1 MFRELQLLPFYT
13 SDDNDIA
20 REFYNP
26 TLSQAV
32 SYDRTSAYFSAK
44 ALSLYSEGLEYFSN
58 RDCKYR
64 LIISHDISEADFD
77 EIKKGYELKDSIKKD
92 LVNRLDED
100 LNPKEEMELS
110 NLAYFIAK
118 GTVEIKIAFKPQGIF
133 HDKCGILTD
142 AVGDSICFRG
152 SNNETVAAVDYN
164 YESFQIV
171 CSWLDTSESGFYKKG
186 INQSKLEFEKLWN
199 NEKDGLVIL
208 PADEAITK
216 EIIKYNKGKVIVE
229 ETLLKQ
235 NAVILDYENEQLVL
249 QFNTDGMDWLTSKTF
264 YRSNLQHK
272 VEKISGNTIYF
283 SPELVYPDYIK
294 IHEKLKAKI
303 PREGYE
309 YFATTRLLE
318 YIEQRNLYI
327 QKRAKLGIEIK
338 TDPSNLQDEYNEF
351 KEVVSENMVR
361 VLREKQMKDAFYMC
375 AMMRSGNFSVPGS
388 GKTSSALAVF
398 CYLKARDLVDRVV
411 MIGPK
416 NAFGS
421 WIDEFSECFGE
432 KMPLKMFNVHDNNL
446 STSEGRR
453 YALKYE
459 TGNCNLFLFN
469 YESINTYIEE
479 LEQIVSKRT
488 LLVFDEVHKVK
499 AINGQRASAALDISK
514 YATYTIAMTGTP
526 IPNTYLDLYNLLHIL
541 YNDEYK
547 EFFGFEQ
554 NLLRDPSPTDIDY
567 INEKI
572 QPFFCRTTKKE
583 LRVPE
588 PNEDYLKRIDVTD
601 AEKELFEIVSRRY
614 RNNQLALF
622 IRILQLET
630 NPHLL
635 LQSIDLSEFANVLDL
650 EGEIDDIDI
659 VDYTI
664 EVKNLIESIGMTSK
678 RKSCIN
684 LIKKLISEKKPVV
697 VWCIFIDSILGLEK
711 TLLQEG
717 IKAKVIWSEVELKD
731 RLEIINQFRDGEI
744 EVLITNPH
752 TLAESVSLHSVCHD
766 AIYYE
771 YSFNLVHLLQSKDRI
786 HRLGLPDSQYTQYYF
801 LQDYYNR
808 DITGEYSLDN
818 EIYQRL
824 RLKEQRMLDAIDNQH
839 IEPVYTDEED
849 LAVLFAKLFD

>member
-1 MFRELQLLPFYT
+1 
-13 SDDNDIA
+13 
-20 REFYNP
+20 
-26 TLSQAV
+26 
-32 SYDRTSAYFSAK
+32 
-44 ALSLYSEGLEYFSN
+44 
-58 RDCKYR
+58 
-64 LIISHDISEADFD
+64 
-77 EIKKGYELKDSIKKD
+77 
-92 LVNRLDED
+92 
-100 LNPKEEMELS
+100 
-110 NLAYFIAK
+110 
-118 GTVEIKIAFKPQGIF
+118 
-133 HDKCGILTD
+133 
-142 AVGDSICFRG
+142 
-152 SNNETVAAVDYN
+152 
-164 YESFQIV
+164 
-171 CSWLDTSESGFYKKG
+171 
-186 INQSKLEFEKLWN
+186 
-199 NEKDGLVIL
+199 
-208 PADEAITK
+208 
-216 EIIKYNKGKVIVE
+216 
-229 ETLLKQ
+229 
-235 NAVILDYENEQLVL
+235 
-249 QFNTDGMDWLTSKTF
+249 
-264 YRSNLQHK
+264 
-272 VEKISGNTIYF
+272 
-283 SPELVYPDYIK
+283 
-294 IHEKLKAKI
+294 
-303 PREGYE
+303 
-309 YFATTRLLE
+309 
-318 YIEQRNLYI
+318 
-327 QKRAKLGIEIK
+327 
-338 TDPSNLQDEYNEF
+338 
-351 KEVVSENMVR
+351 MVR